1 MAGWDRSPRPYTRPE
16 EFVVTVANA
25 NAAKSKESEKGKLRI
40 GDDWNAIR
48 IIALSQSNPL
58 KAIAE
63 FVENSI
69 DARAKII
76 TITRGREQGEHYLT
90 VKDDGDGVPRDLNGL
105 PDFKYVATHICDS
118 IKRRLKADG
127 AGGGLQGEF
136 GIGLLSFWTVGDT
149 LTMTSSGADQRV
161 YQMVMSKGDP
171 RYTVK
176 LRRLLITE
184 RGTELKIRPLLEGIR
199 GLSGEK
205 IQWYLASELRDRIR
219 NTQVR
224 VTVIDKLA
232 RKQYQVEPR
241 QFEGRL
247 LHQLPMIRSP
257 FGEAYAELYLAEP
270 AEDSWVALTRD
281 GTRVIANIGTLPGL
295 EHPPWSSRYLQGLI
309 DVPYL
314 NLTPSTRS
322 GIVHDERYGAF
333 VEGVVSLETHL
344 NGLIDA
350 QRRAEQ
356 EQANRESLRAIQ
368 RAFREAMLLLPREEY
383 DWFDIQS
390 RSSQAVGAG
399 VPPVQGGEGPSAE
412 ENGGLPEPNGREST
426 QRQFFDHAGPLH
438 TVVISP
444 AASTLSVSQTR
455 RLRALPRDRSR
466 RRVEQDLTFAWEIAE
481 GGGTLSS
488 TSDQEVSFEAP
499 SSPVLVRL
507 SLAVSQRDLRA
518 SAEALITVTDSLEA
532 AIGPAVVN
540 ARGLPGYTFERAG
553 GELWRS
559 RFDAERNLIV
569 VNSGH
574 RDFVFAT
581 RSRALQ
587 LRYLVRLYVK
597 ELVLKNF
604 AGLPVEQV
612 VERMIELSLYVE
624 EKLKSM

>member
-1 MAGWDRSPRPYTRPE
+1 
-16 EFVVTVANA
+16 
-25 NAAKSKESEKGKLRI
+25 
-40 GDDWNAIR
+40 
-48 IIALSQSNPL
+48 
-58 KAIAE
+58 
-63 FVENSI
+63 
-69 DARAKII
+69 
-76 TITRGREQGEHYLT
+76 
-90 VKDDGDGVPRDLNGL
+90 
-105 PDFKYVATHICDS
+105 
-118 IKRRLKADG
+118 
-127 AGGGLQGEF
+127 
-136 GIGLLSFWTVGDT
+136 
-149 LTMTSSGADQRV
+149 
-161 YQMVMSKGDP
+161 
-171 RYTVK
+171 
-176 LRRLLITE
+176 
-184 RGTELKIRPLLEGIR
+184 
-199 GLSGEK
+199 
-205 IQWYLASELRDRIR
+205 
-219 NTQVR
+219 
-224 VTVIDKLA
+224 
-232 RKQYQVEPR
+232 
-241 QFEGRL
+241 
-247 LHQLPMIRSP
+247 
-257 FGEAYAELYLAEP
+257 
-270 AEDSWVALTRD
+270 
-281 GTRVIANIGTLPGL
+281 
-295 EHPPWSSRYLQGLI
+295 
-309 DVPYL
+309 
-314 NLTPSTRS
+314 
-322 GIVHDERYGAF
+322 
-333 VEGVVSLETHL
+333 VVSLEVHL

-399 VPPVQGGEGPSAE
+399 APPVQGGEGPSAE
-412 ENGGLPEPNGREST
+412 ENGGVPEPNGREST